1 MEGHERNNP
10 KWKDECQVL
19 RTVYWRD
26 RCGLAEKLLKYV
38 FTSKEIGRA
47 CHIHDLEEKIK
58 RLQDE
63 VTHQRKAA
71 EYRNSQLKAANLI
84 VSCSGGCEGGFM
96 GDKGKVDEEMVSEV
110 ELIAKRLRSWFV
122 NCQSRKE

>member
-10 KWKDECQVL
+10 NWKNDDCEIL
-19 RTVYWRD
+19 REVYWRE
-26 RCGLAEKLLKYV
+26 RCVLAEQLLKHV
-38 FTSKEIGRA
+38 FTNKEIGRA
-47 CHIHDLEEKIK
+47 CHIHDLEEKIE

-71 EYRNSQLKAANLI
+71 EYRNNQLRAANLI
-84 VSCSGGCEGGFM
+84 VSCSGGCEDGVI
-96 GDKGKVDEEMVSEV
+96 GDKDKVNEEMVSEV

-122 NCQSRKE
+122 NYRGRK